1 MKIRFT
7 KPVSV
12 EVEKTRLQE
21 IWEKTF
27 SRWDEVS
34 VEEIQL
40 VGGVVNITTR
50 DGDVLLNVPRD
61 SYVEL
66 KEEKKR
72 ITL

>member
-21 IWEKTF
+21 IWDKTF

-50 DGDVLLNVPRD
+50 DGDVLLSVPRD

-66 KEEKKR
+66 TEEKKR